1 MDRLGREAE
10 RTSGAR
16 VVFCTVIWARVEVKA
31 LRGHHER
38 RVGTHGNDLVD
49 TPWFFLFPLSFSF
62 CVFFLVC
69 HFLFFPV
76 DISAATMFNHQRL
89 AWRRCLLLHLFY
101 ASVCSV
107 TLRSGHA
114 RSTRKTWKTYTDA
127 AKHRS
132 GDVDRLGIGSGANI

>member
-1 MDRLGREAE
+1 MK

-16 VVFCTVIWARVEVKA
+16 TVCTATSDTQLEIKMVQHIGCNQCSFVAFFISRDAKTQRGRSSSRVLAARYFILFGFFVSS
-31 LRGHHER
+31 
-38 RVGTHGNDLVD
+38 
-49 TPWFFLFPLSFSF
+49 FFLFP
-62 CVFFLVC
+62 FFLVC
-69 HFLFFPV
+69 HFLFFSV

-114 RSTRKTWKTYTDA
+114 RSTRKNLE
-127 AKHRS
+127 
-132 GDVDRLGIGSGANI
+132 DVHGCCEASQW